1 MEHLWIISSEDLLG
15 KESFTGKRRERKKSL
30 LACWWFYLQ
39 EKKEEAF
46 NYSIWWWSWW
56 VNFSDCINVSPDSW
70 FYWPP
75 PPTDLSLCWCI
86 EHRWTALGSGREI
99 YIRWPC
105 FRRWDNIADLLN
117 KEILGNKLS
126 DLNLWIVQTLCVCL
140 CVSEWWYKNN
150 PVFRNPCFLSM
161 ISSV

>member
-1 MEHLWIISSEDLLG
+1 MLHRRSELADRQVTSLTGLLVILSAG
-15 KESFTGKRRERKKSL
+15 EKRGGVQLLYLMVIMMGEFFWLYKCVSWQLIL
-30 LACWWFYLQ
+30 LASPSHWSLFVLVYWTSVNRQ
-39 EKKEEAF
+39 TTKHP
-46 NYSIWWWSWW
+46 NY
-56 VNFSDCINVSPDSW
+56 P
-70 FYWPP
+70 
-75 PPTDLSLCWCI
+75 
-86 EHRWTALGSGREI
+86 LGSGREI
-99 YIRWPC
+99 HIRWPC

-150 PVFRNPCFLSM
+150 PVSRNPCFLSM